1 MSSGLDLSQFYE
13 TFFDEADELL
23 AQMEQLLLE
32 LDVGAPDIEQL
43 NAIFRAAH
51 SIKGGA
57 ATFGCFTQLA
67 GTTHLLENLL
77 DAIRRGE
84 MELRTDMI
92 DIFLETKDVLKSQL
106 DAYRASEEPD
116 EAVFER
122 ICAVLR
128 QLALEH
134 KDPAAAAAPAPAP
147 VAPAPAPAPAPVAP
161 APAPA
166 PAPVQQAPQPVPPAP
181 AEVAAP
187 AAESNADAGGLPL
200 RVRITKVSDKDAAS
214 LLEEMGN
221 LGTVKA
227 SERANGVLTV
237 WVESTCT
244 PDDIEAVCCFIV
256 DGDQL
261 SIAREAAPAEGGAAP
276 AVAQAA
282 PAVEPAP
289 APAAPEAPAAESAA
303 APEVVTQTA
312 RAAARP
318 AAAAHAADKEST
330 SIRVGVEK
338 VDQVINLVGELV
350 ITQAMLA
357 QTAST
362 LDPVLHDR
370 LLNGMEQ
377 LERNARDLQEAVMSI
392 RMMPMD
398 YVFSRFPRLVRDI
411 AGKMGKQIELQTYG
425 RATELDKSLIERII
439 DPLTHLVRNS
449 LDHGIETPEKRIAA
463 GKDPVGQLVLSAQHN
478 GGNIVIEVSDD
489 GGGLSREK
497 ILKKAMAQGL
507 AVNENSP
514 DDEIWQLIF
523 APGFSTAEKVT
534 DISGRG
540 VGMDVV
546 RRNIQD
552 MGGHVQLSC
561 EPGNGTTT
569 RIVLPLTLAILDGMS
584 VRVGEETFILPL
596 GNVTESLQPT
606 NDQIYSVAGNER
618 VMHVR
623 GEYLPLVEMHRV
635 FSVEQAQ
642 TDPTQAIAVI
652 MQAEDRRF
660 ALLVDHLIGQHQ
672 VVVKNLESNYRK
684 VPGISA
690 ATILGDGSVALIV
703 DVFALARANRER
715 WSQPEAVLN

>member
-57 ATFGCFTQLA
+57 ATFGCFQKLA
-67 GTTHLLENLL
+67 ETTHLLENLL

-84 MELRTDMI
+84 MSLRADMV
-92 DIFLETKDVLKSQL
+92 DTFLEAKDVLKSQL

-116 EAVFER
+116 DAVFER

-128 QLALEH
+128 QLALEGRGEVAPEPAAPAAPEPAAPEPAAPEPAAPE
-134 KDPAAAAAPAPAP
+134 PAAAAATPTA
-147 VAPAPAPAPAPVAP
+147 
-161 APAPA
+161 
-166 PAPVQQAPQPVPPAP
+166 
-181 AEVAAP
+181 
-187 AAESNADAGGLPL
+187 AGGDLPL
-200 RVRITKVSDKDAAS
+200 RLHIRKISDKDAAS
-214 LLEEMGN
+214 IQEEMGN
-221 LGTVKA
+221 LGQVLA
-227 SERANGVLTV
+227 AERKGETLTV
-237 WVESTCT
+237 WVQTTCSA
-244 PDDIEAVCCFIV
+244 DDIEAVCCFII
-256 DGDQL
+256 DADQMEL
-261 SIAREAAPAEGGAAP
+261 RREAAPAAP
-276 AVAQAA
+276 AADVVDAQAA
-282 PAVEPAP
+282 AGFAPQAKPA
-289 APAAPEAPAAESAA
+289 APAAPAAEPAKSPAASK
-303 APEVVTQTA
+303 
-312 RAAARP
+312 
-318 AAAAHAADKEST
+318 AAAHHADKEST

-338 VDQVINLVGELV
+338 VDQIINLVGELV

-449 LDHGIETPEKRIAA
+449 LDHGIETPEKRVAA

-489 GGGLSREK
+489 GGGLSRER
-497 ILKKAMAQGL
+497 ILKKAISQGL
-507 AVNENSP
+507 SVNENSP
-514 DDEIWQLIF
+514 DEEIWQLIF
-523 APGFSTAEKVT
+523 APGFSTAEQVS

-552 MGGHVQLSC
+552 MGGHVQLSSQ
-561 EPGNGTTT
+561 PGQGTTT

-584 VRVGEETFILPL
+584 VRVGGETFILPL
-596 GNVTESLQPT
+596 NHVTESLQPQQ
-606 NDQIYSVAGNER
+606 DQIYTVAGNER

-635 FSVEQAQ
+635 FSVGQAQ

-660 ALLVDHLIGQHQ
+660 ALLVDHLVGQHQ

-715 WSQPEAVLN
+715 WAQPEAILN

>member
-84 MELRTDMI
+84 MALRTDMI

-134 KDPAAAAAPAPAP
+134 KDPAAAAAATP
-147 VAPAPAPAPAPVAP
+147 APAPAPAPAPVAA
-161 APAPA
+161 APVAA
-166 PAPVQQAPQPVPPAP
+166 PAPVPAAPAQAAP
-181 AEVAAP
+181 AE
-187 AAESNADAGGLPL
+187 AGSVPL

-221 LGTVKA
+221 LGKVTA
-227 SERANGVLTV
+227 SERADGALTV
-237 WVESTCT
+237 WMDSTCT

-261 SIAREAAPAEGGAAP
+261 SIAREAAPSADAPAAAP
-276 AVAQAA
+276 QPVAEA
-282 PAVEPAP
+282 PAPTPAPVAAP
-289 APAAPEAPAAESAA
+289 APAAPAPVVAESAA
-303 APEVVTQTA
+303 AAEAITQAA
-312 RAAARP
+312 RAARP
-318 AAAAHAADKEST
+318 AAPAHADKEST

-411 AGKMGKQIELQTYG
+411 ASKMGKQIELQTYG

-449 LDHGIETPEKRIAA
+449 LDHGIETPEKRVAS

-489 GGGLSREK
+489 GAGLNREK
-497 ILKKAMAQGL
+497 ILKKAISQGL

-596 GNVTESLQPT
+596 NHVTESLQPT

-635 FSVEQAQ
+635 FSVGGAQ

-715 WSQPEAVLN
+715 WSQPEAILN

>member
-84 MELRTDMI
+84 MALRTDMI

-134 KDPAAAAAPAPAP
+134 KDPAAAPAAAPAPVAA
-147 VAPAPAPAPAPVAP
+147 APAPAPAPIAAPE
-161 APAPA
+161 
-166 PAPVQQAPQPVPPAP
+166 PVQQAAPV
-181 AEVAAP
+181 
-187 AAESNADAGGLPL
+187 ADAAAGNLPL
-200 RVRITKVSDKDAAS
+200 KVKITKVSDKDAAS

-221 LGTVKA
+221 LGNVRA
-227 SERANGVLTV
+227 SERADGVLTV
-237 WVESTCT
+237 WVDSTCT

-261 SIAREAAPAEGGAAP
+261 SITREAAPANSAAP
-276 AVAQAA
+276 AAAEAA
-282 PAVEPAP
+282 PAAVAAAPVAEPVAAAP
-289 APAAPEAPAAESAA
+289 APVVAESAA
-303 APEVVTQTA
+303 AAAEAITQAAA
-312 RAAARP
+312 RARP
-318 AAAAHAADKEST
+318 AAPAHADKEST

-596 GNVTESLQPT
+596 NHVTESLQPT

-635 FSVEQAQ
+635 FSVHEAQ

-715 WSQPEAVLN
+715 WSQPEAILN

>member
-57 ATFGCFTQLA
+57 ATFGCFQKLA
-67 GTTHLLENLL
+67 ETTHLLENLL
-77 DAIRRGE
+77 DAIRRDE
-84 MELRTDMI
+84 MTLRSDMV
-92 DIFLETKDVLKSQL
+92 DTFLEAKDVLKSQL

-116 EAVFER
+116 DATFER

-128 QLALEH
+128 QLALEG
-134 KDPAAAAAPAPAP
+134 KAATSEPAAAPQPQPQPVVVAAAPA
-147 VAPAPAPAPAPVAP
+147 VA
-161 APAPA
+161 
-166 PAPVQQAPQPVPPAP
+166 
-181 AEVAAP
+181 EAA
-187 AAESNADAGGLPL
+187 LPL
-200 RVRITKVSDKDAAS
+200 RLHIRKVSDKDAEA
-214 LLEEMGN
+214 LREEMGN
-221 LGTVKA
+221 LGTVHA
-227 SERANGVLTV
+227 WRREGETLTL
-237 WVESTCT
+237 WVETTCSEA
-244 PDDIEAVCCFIV
+244 DIEAVCCFII
-256 DGDQL
+256 DADQMEL
-261 SIAREAAPAEGGAAP
+261 GREAAPADAPVAATPAVAATPPDGPGPAAEPAATPAAAP
-276 AVAQAA
+276 ARA
-282 PAVEPAP
+282 
-289 APAAPEAPAAESAA
+289 
-303 APEVVTQTA
+303 A
-312 RAAARP
+312 RAP
-318 AAAAHAADKEST
+318 VAAAHADKEST

-338 VDQVINLVGELV
+338 VDQIINLVGELV

-411 AGKMGKQIELQTYG
+411 AGKMGKQIELHTYG
-425 RATELDKSLIERII
+425 RATELDKSLIERIM

-449 LDHGIETPEKRIAA
+449 LDHGIETPEKRVAA
-463 GKDPVGQLVLSAQHN
+463 GKEPVGQLVLSAQHN
-478 GGNIVIEVSDD
+478 GGHIVIEVSDD
-489 GGGLSREK
+489 GCGLDRDR
-497 ILKKAMAQGL
+497 ILRKAQKQGMQ
-507 AVNENSP
+507 VSENTS
-514 DDEIWQLIF
+514 DDELWQLIF
-523 APGFSTAEKVT
+523 APGFSTAEQVT

-552 MGGHVQLSC
+552 MGGHVQLSSQA
-561 EPGNGTTT
+561 GQGTTT

-596 GNVTESLQPT
+596 NHVTESLQPQQE
-606 NDQIYSVAGNER
+606 QIYSVAGNER

-635 FSVEQAQ
+635 FSVGGAQ

-660 ALLVDHLIGQHQ
+660 ALLVDHLVGQHQ

-715 WSQPEAVLN
+715 WSQPEAILN

>member
-1 MSSGLDLSQFYE
+1 
-13 TFFDEADELL
+13 
-23 AQMEQLLLE
+23 
-32 LDVGAPDIEQL
+32 
-43 NAIFRAAH
+43 
-51 SIKGGA
+51 
-57 ATFGCFTQLA
+57 
-67 GTTHLLENLL
+67 
-77 DAIRRGE
+77 
-84 MELRTDMI
+84 
-92 DIFLETKDVLKSQL
+92 
-106 DAYRASEEPD
+106 
-116 EAVFER
+116 
-122 ICAVLR
+122 
-128 QLALEH
+128 
-134 KDPAAAAAPAPAP
+134 PA
-147 VAPAPAPAPAPVAP
+147 
-161 APAPA
+161 
-166 PAPVQQAPQPVPPAP
+166 
-181 AEVAAP
+181 
-187 AAESNADAGGLPL
+187 
-200 RVRITKVSDKDAAS
+200 
-214 LLEEMGN
+214 M
-221 LGTVKA
+221 
-227 SERANGVLTV
+227 
-237 WVESTCT
+237 
-244 PDDIEAVCCFIV
+244 
-256 DGDQL
+256 
-261 SIAREAAPAEGGAAP
+261 
-276 AVAQAA
+276 
-282 PAVEPAP
+282 
-289 APAAPEAPAAESAA
+289 AESAA
-303 APEVVTQTA
+303 AAEAISQAARTS
-312 RAAARP
+312 RAAAP
-318 AAAAHAADKEST
+318 AHVDKEST

-449 LDHGIETPEKRIAA
+449 LDHGIETPEKRVAA

-489 GGGLSREK
+489 GAGLNREK

-507 AVNENSP
+507 PVNENSP

-596 GNVTESLQPT
+596 NHVTESLQPT

-635 FSVEQAQ
+635 FSVGEAQ

-715 WSQPEAVLN
+715 WSQPEAILN

>member
-1 MSSGLDLSQFYE
+1 MSGLDLSQFYE

-57 ATFGCFTQLA
+57 ATFGCFTKLA
-67 GTTHLLENLL
+67 ETTHLLENLL

-84 MELRTDMI
+84 MSLRTDMI
-92 DIFLETKDVLKSQL
+92 DTFLETKDVLKSQL
-106 DAYRASEEPD
+106 DAYRASDEPD
-116 EAVFER
+116 AASYER
-122 ICAVLR
+122 ICEVLR
-128 QLALEH
+128 QLALEE
-134 KDPAAAAAPAPAP
+134 KGGATAPPQAASTPAAAAAVAAPAPAP
-147 VAPAPAPAPAPVAP
+147 ASAPAPAAVAPVVTAPAD
-161 APAPA
+161 
-166 PAPVQQAPQPVPPAP
+166 
-181 AEVAAP
+181 AADT
-187 AAESNADAGGLPL
+187 ALPL
-200 RVRITKVSDKDAAS
+200 CVRIERVKPRDAQS

-221 LGTVKA
+221 LGNVLA
-227 SERANGVLTV
+227 SEQPEGGLTV
-237 WVESTCT
+237 WLETTC
-244 PDDIEAVCCFIV
+244 PAADIEAVCCFIV
-256 DGDQL
+256 DADQIRI
-261 SIAREAAPAEGGAAP
+261 SREAPRAAAQVDAFAEAA
-276 AVAQAA
+276 AQFAAQAPTAAVPA
-282 PAVEPAP
+282 PTPP
-289 APAAPEAPAAESAA
+289 APAAVVAEPIVAASAAPTASTGEAPRAAS
-303 APEVVTQTA
+303 A
-312 RAAARP
+312 RAANAP
-318 AAAAHAADKEST
+318 AHADKEST

-411 AGKMGKQIELQTYG
+411 ASKMGKQIELQTFG

-463 GKDPVGQLVLSAQHN
+463 GKDPVGQLVLSAQHS

-489 GGGLSREK
+489 GGGLNRER
-497 ILKKAMAQGL
+497 ILKKAVQQGI
-507 AVNENSP
+507 AVSDNAS
-514 DDEIWQLIF
+514 DDEVWQLIF
-523 APGFSTAEKVT
+523 APGFSTAEQIT

-552 MGGHVQLSC
+552 MGGHVQLSST
-561 EPGNGTTT
+561 PGHGTTT

-584 VRVGEETFILPL
+584 VRVGDETFILPL
-596 GNVTESLQPT
+596 NHVTESLQPD
-606 NDQIYSVAGNER
+606 NEQIYSVAGNER

-635 FSVEQAQ
+635 FNVAGAQ
-642 TDPTQAIAVI
+642 TDATQAIAVI

-690 ATILGDGSVALIV
+690 ATILGDGSVALII
-703 DVFALARANRER
+703 DVFALARANREK
-715 WSQPEAVLN
+715 WAQPEAILN

>member
-84 MELRTDMI
+84 MALRTDMI

-134 KDPAAAAAPAPAP
+134 KDPAAESAPAQAPAPATPPP
-147 VAPAPAPAPAPVAP
+147 VQVQAPAQAAPVPSPEP
-161 APAPA
+161 AA
-166 PAPVQQAPQPVPPAP
+166 APQAQ
-181 AEVAAP
+181 
-187 AAESNADAGGLPL
+187 AAETGTLPL

-221 LGTVKA
+221 LGNVKA
-227 SERANGVLTV
+227 SERANGALTV
-237 WVESTCT
+237 WMDSTCT
-244 PDDIEAVCCFIV
+244 PGDIEAVCCFIV

-261 SIAREAAPAEGGAAP
+261 EIGHEAAPAAALAPVAAAAP
-276 AVAQAA
+276 AAT
-282 PAVEPAP
+282 P
-289 APAAPEAPAAESAA
+289 APAAAPAPQAPAVVESAA
-303 APEVVTQTA
+303 AAEAITQAT
-312 RAAARP
+312 RAARP
-318 AAAAHAADKEST
+318 AAAAPAHADKEST

-411 AGKMGKQIELQTYG
+411 ASKMGKQIELQTHG

-489 GGGLSREK
+489 GGGLNREK
-497 ILKKAMAQGL
+497 ILKKAIAQGL

-596 GNVTESLQPT
+596 NHVTESLQPT

-635 FSVEQAQ
+635 FSVEDAQ

-715 WSQPEAVLN
+715 WSQPEAILN

>member
-84 MELRTDMI
+84 MALRTDMI

-134 KDPAAAAAPAPAP
+134 KDPAAAAEAPAAAA
-147 VAPAPAPAPAPVAP
+147 VPAPAPAPVPAPVAAAP
-161 APAPA
+161 AP
-166 PAPVQQAPQPVPPAP
+166 Q
-181 AEVAAP
+181 AP
-187 AAESNADAGGLPL
+187 AAEAGSLPL

-227 SERANGVLTV
+227 SEHAGGTLTV
-237 WVESTCT
+237 WMESTCT
-244 PDDIEAVCCFIV
+244 PDDIEAVCCFII

-261 SIAREAAPAEGGAAP
+261 EISREAAPAGNPPAAAAPVAAPAP
-276 AVAQAA
+276 AVAAA
-282 PAVEPAP
+282 PT
-289 APAAPEAPAAESAA
+289 PEAPAATESTASAEAA
-303 APEVVTQTA
+303 AQAT
-312 RAAARP
+312 RAARP
-318 AAAAHAADKEST
+318 AASAPAHADKEST

-497 ILKKAMAQGL
+497 ILKKAIAQGL
-507 AVNENSP
+507 PVNENSP

-596 GNVTESLQPT
+596 NHVTESLQPT

-618 VMHVR
+618 VMQVR

-635 FSVEQAQ
+635 FSVGDAQ

-715 WSQPEAVLN
+715 WSQPEAILN

>member
-57 ATFGCFTQLA
+57 ATFGCFQKLA

-84 MELRTDMI
+84 MGLRAGMV

-106 DAYRASEEPD
+106 DAYRASEEPED
-116 EAVFER
+116 AVFER

-128 QLALEH
+128 QLALEGGQA
-134 KDPAAAAAPAPAP
+134 PAAAAPAPVAAP
-147 VAPAPAPAPAPVAP
+147 EPGPEPAPAP
-161 APAPA
+161 
-166 PAPVQQAPQPVPPAP
+166 Q
-181 AEVAAP
+181 P
-187 AAESNADAGGLPL
+187 AAASTAAGLPL
-200 RVRITKVSDKDAAS
+200 RVRFSKVSDKDAQS

-221 LGTVKA
+221 LGDVRA
-227 SERANGVLTV
+227 SERAGQTLTV
-237 WVESTCT
+237 WVDTTCS
-244 PDDIEAVCCFIV
+244 PDDIEAVCCFII
-256 DGDQL
+256 DADQL
-261 SIAREAAPAEGGAAP
+261 EIAREAEPAHASAQAAVAAAPDAAATPAPVAAP
-276 AVAQAA
+276 AAAQAA
-282 PAVEPAP
+282 EP
-289 APAAPEAPAAESAA
+289 
-303 APEVVTQTA
+303 A
-312 RAAARP
+312 RAARP
-318 AAAAHAADKEST
+318 SIAPAHADKEST

-449 LDHGIETPEKRIAA
+449 LDHGIETPDKRVAA
-463 GKDPVGQLVLSAQHN
+463 GKEPVGQLVLSAQHN

-489 GGGLSREK
+489 GGGLSRER
-497 ILKKAMAQGL
+497 ILRKAAAQGL
-507 AVNENSP
+507 TVNENSP

-523 APGFSTAEKVT
+523 APGFSTADQVT

-552 MGGHVQLSC
+552 MGGHVQLSSV
-561 EPGNGTTT
+561 PGQGTTT

-596 GNVTESLQPT
+596 NHVTESLQPQA
-606 NDQIYSVAGNER
+606 DQIYSVAGNER
-618 VMHVR
+618 VMQVR

-635 FSVEQAQ
+635 FSVGQAQ
-642 TDPTQAIAVI
+642 ADPTQAIAVI
-652 MQAEDRRF
+652 MQAEERRF
-660 ALLVDHLIGQHQ
+660 ALLVDHLVGQHQ

-703 DVFALARANRER
+703 DVFALARANREK
-715 WSQPEAVLN
+715 WSQPEAILN

>member
-84 MELRTDMI
+84 MALRTDMI

-134 KDPAAAAAPAPAP
+134 KDPAAASAPA
-147 VAPAPAPAPAPVAP
+147 VAPAPAPIPAPVAV
-161 APAPA
+161 A
-166 PAPVQQAPQPVPPAP
+166 QAPESAP
-181 AEVAAP
+181 QAP
-187 AAESNADAGGLPL
+187 AAETGSLPL

-221 LGTVKA
+221 LGNVKA
-227 SERANGVLTV
+227 SELAGGALTV
-237 WVESTCT
+237 WMDSTCT

-261 SIAREAAPAEGGAAP
+261 EISREAAPATATQA
-276 AVAQAA
+276 AVAPVAA
-282 PAVEPAP
+282 PAP
-289 APAAPEAPAAESAA
+289 APEAPVAAESAA
-303 APEVVTQTA
+303 AVEAIAQTT
-312 RAAARP
+312 RAARP
-318 AAAAHAADKEST
+318 AASAPAHADKEST

-411 AGKMGKQIELQTYG
+411 AGKMGKQIELQTHG

-449 LDHGIETPEKRIAA
+449 LDHGIETPEKRVAA
-463 GKDPVGQLVLSAQHN
+463 GKDPVGQLVLSAQHS

-489 GGGLSREK
+489 GGGLSRDK
-497 ILKKAMAQGL
+497 ILKKAIAQGL
-507 AVNENSP
+507 PVNENSP

-596 GNVTESLQPT
+596 NHVTESLQPT

-635 FSVEQAQ
+635 FSVGEAQ

-715 WSQPEAVLN
+715 WSQPEAILN

>member
-32 LDVGAPDIEQL
+32 LDVGSPNIEQL

-84 MELRTDMI
+84 MALRTDMV

-134 KDPAAAAAPAPAP
+134 KDPAAAAQAPAPAP
-147 VAPAPAPAPAPVAP
+147 VAAPAP
-161 APAPA
+161 
-166 PAPVQQAPQPVPPAP
+166 PPAP
-181 AEVAAP
+181 EPEPAPEPAAAAP
-187 AAESNADAGGLPL
+187 AGDGAGLPL
-200 RVRITKVSDKDAAS
+200 RVRITKVSDKDAEA

-221 LGTVKA
+221 LGQVRA
-227 SERANGVLTV
+227 SERANGTLTV
-237 WVESTCT
+237 WVDSTCT

-256 DGDQL
+256 DADQL
-261 SIAREAAPAEGGAAP
+261 NIAREAAPGASAPAAP
-276 AVAQAA
+276 VEQFAQAA
-282 PAVEPAP
+282 EQFAAQAQAQAPAPAAVAP
-289 APAAPEAPAAESAA
+289 APAAPAVAESAA
-303 APEVVTQTA
+303 AAEAITQAA
-312 RAAARP
+312 RATRAAP
-318 AAAAHAADKEST
+318 AHADKEST

-338 VDQVINLVGELV
+338 VDQIINLVGELV

-449 LDHGIETPEKRIAA
+449 LDHGIETPEKRVAS

-489 GGGLSREK
+489 GAGLNREK
-497 ILKKAMAQGL
+497 ILKKAMSQGL
-507 AVNENSP
+507 PVNENSP

-596 GNVTESLQPT
+596 NHVTESLQPT

-618 VMHVR
+618 VMQVR

-635 FSVEQAQ
+635 FSVGGAQ

-715 WSQPEAVLN
+715 WSQPEAILN

>member
-1 MSSGLDLSQFYE
+1 MSGGLDLSQFYE

-23 AQMEQLLLE
+23 AEMEQLLLQ
-32 LDVGAPDIEQL
+32 LDVAAPDIEQL

-57 ATFGCFTQLA
+57 ATFGCFQHLA

-77 DAIRRGE
+77 DEIRRGE
-84 MELRTDMI
+84 MALRADMV

-106 DAYRASEEPD
+106 DTYRAAQEPD
-116 EAVFER
+116 EAVYER

-128 QLALEH
+128 QLAQEHGSAAVAPLE
-134 KDPAAAAAPAPAP
+134 PAAPAMPAEPAAVAPVAAAPA
-147 VAPAPAPAPAPVAP
+147 
-161 APAPA
+161 
-166 PAPVQQAPQPVPPAP
+166 
-181 AEVAAP
+181 AP
-187 AAESNADAGGLPL
+187 AAMPAAQDSSLPF
-200 RVRITKVSDKDAAS
+200 RVRITRVSDKDAQS

-221 LGTVKA
+221 LGSVVA
-227 SERANGVLTV
+227 HDRADGGLTV
-237 WVESTCT
+237 WVDSTCSA
-244 PDDIEAVCCFIV
+244 DDIEAVCCFIV
-256 DGDQL
+256 DTDQL
-261 SIAREAAPAEGGAAP
+261 DVQRAAAPQAGDAVEQFAA
-276 AVAQAA
+276 AAADFAAQAA
-282 PAVEPAP
+282 GEPAASQPP
-289 APAAPEAPAAESAA
+289 APGPAA
-303 APEVVTQTA
+303 AP
-312 RAAARP
+312 AAARP
-318 AAAAHAADKEST
+318 ARAAAAAPAADKEST

-357 QTAST
+357 QTASG

-411 AGKMGKQIELQTYG
+411 AVKMGKQIELQTYG

-463 GKDPVGQLVLSAQHN
+463 GKDPVGQLILSAEHN

-489 GGGLSREK
+489 GGGLNRDK
-497 ILKKAMAQGL
+497 ILKKAVAQGL
-507 AVNENSP
+507 AVSENTP
-514 DDEIWQLIF
+514 DEEVWQLIF
-523 APGFSTAEKVT
+523 APGFSTAEQVT

-561 EPGNGTTT
+561 VPGEGTTT

-584 VRVGEETFILPL
+584 VRVGDETFILPL
-596 GNVTESLQPT
+596 NHVTESLQPT
-606 NDQIYSVAGNER
+606 EDQMYSVAGDER
-618 VMHVR
+618 VMQVR
-623 GEYLPLVEMHRV
+623 GEYLPLVELHRV
-635 FSVEQAQ
+635 FGVGNAQA
-642 TDPTQAIAVI
+642 DPTQAIAVI
-652 MQAEDRRF
+652 MQAQERRF
-660 ALLVDHLIGQHQ
+660 ALLVDHLVGQHQ

-684 VPGISA
+684 VPGVSA

-703 DVFALARANRER
+703 DVFALARANREK
-715 WSQPEAVLN
+715 WAQPELTH

>member
-84 MELRTDMI
+84 MALRTDMI

-116 EAVFER
+116 DAVFER

-134 KDPAAAAAPAPAP
+134 KDPAAAAAPAPA
-147 VAPAPAPAPAPVAP
+147 

-166 PAPVQQAPQPVPPAP
+166 PAPVQQAPQPQPEPVAP
-181 AEVAAP
+181 AAP
-187 AAESNADAGGLPL
+187 AAAAAESGAQAGGLPL

-227 SERANGVLTV
+227 SDRSNGALTV

-261 SIAREAAPAEGGAAP
+261 SITREAAPASGDAAP
-276 AVAQAA
+276 AAAEAA
-282 PAVEPAP
+282 PAAQPAP
-289 APAAPEAPAAESAA
+289 APVAAPVPEAPVAESAA
-303 APEVVTQTA
+303 AADAPAA

-318 AAAAHAADKEST
+318 AAAAPAHADKEST

-489 GGGLSREK
+489 GGGLNREK

-561 EPGNGTTT
+561 EPGHGTTT

-596 GNVTESLQPT
+596 NHVTESLQPT

-635 FSVEQAQ
+635 FSVGEAQ

>member
-57 ATFGCFTQLA
+57 ATFGCFQKLA

-84 MELRTDMI
+84 MGLRAGMV

-106 DAYRASEEPD
+106 DAYRASEEPED
-116 EAVFER
+116 AVFER

-128 QLALEH
+128 QLALEGGQA
-134 KDPAAAAAPAPAP
+134 PTAAAPAPVAAP
-147 VAPAPAPAPAPVAP
+147 EPGPEPEP
-161 APAPA
+161 
-166 PAPVQQAPQPVPPAP
+166 APQP
-181 AEVAAP
+181 AAAST
-187 AAESNADAGGLPL
+187 AAGLPL
-200 RVRITKVSDKDAAS
+200 RVRFSKVSDKDAQS

-221 LGTVKA
+221 LGDVRA
-227 SERANGVLTV
+227 SERAGQTLTV
-237 WVESTCT
+237 WVDTTCS
-244 PDDIEAVCCFIV
+244 PDDIEAVCCFII
-256 DGDQL
+256 DADQL
-261 SIAREAAPAEGGAAP
+261 EIAREAEPAHASAQAAVAAAPDAAATPAPVAAP
-276 AVAQAA
+276 AAAQAA
-282 PAVEPAP
+282 EP
-289 APAAPEAPAAESAA
+289 
-303 APEVVTQTA
+303 A
-312 RAAARP
+312 RAARP
-318 AAAAHAADKEST
+318 SIATAHADKEST

-449 LDHGIETPEKRIAA
+449 LDHGIETPDKRVAA
-463 GKDPVGQLVLSAQHN
+463 GKEPVGQLVLSAQHN

-489 GGGLSREK
+489 GGGLSRER
-497 ILKKAMAQGL
+497 ILRKAVAQGL
-507 AVNENSP
+507 TVNENSP

-523 APGFSTAEKVT
+523 APGFSTADQVT

-552 MGGHVQLSC
+552 MGGHVQLSSV
-561 EPGNGTTT
+561 PGQGTTT

-596 GNVTESLQPT
+596 NHVTESLQPQA
-606 NDQIYSVAGNER
+606 DQIYSVAGNER
-618 VMHVR
+618 VMQVR

-635 FSVEQAQ
+635 FSVGQAQ
-642 TDPTQAIAVI
+642 ADPTQAIAVI
-652 MQAEDRRF
+652 MQAEERRF
-660 ALLVDHLIGQHQ
+660 ALLVDHLVGQHQ

-703 DVFALARANRER
+703 DVFALARANREK
-715 WSQPEAVLN
+715 WSQPEAILN

>member
-32 LDVGAPDIEQL
+32 LDVGSPNIEQL

-84 MELRTDMI
+84 MALRTDMV

-134 KDPAAAAAPAPAP
+134 KDPAAAAAQ
-147 VAPAPAPAPAPVAP
+147 APAPAPVA
-161 APAPA
+161 APAP
-166 PAPVQQAPQPVPPAP
+166 PPAP
-181 AEVAAP
+181 EPEPAPEPAAAAP
-187 AAESNADAGGLPL
+187 AGDGAGLPL
-200 RVRITKVSDKDAAS
+200 RVRITKVSDKDAEA

-221 LGTVKA
+221 LGQVRA
-227 SERANGVLTV
+227 SERANGTLTV
-237 WVESTCT
+237 WVDSTCT

-256 DGDQL
+256 DADQL
-261 SIAREAAPAEGGAAP
+261 NIAREAAPGASAPAAP
-276 AVAQAA
+276 VEQFAQAA
-282 PAVEPAP
+282 EQFAAQAQAQAPAPAAVAP
-289 APAAPEAPAAESAA
+289 APAAPAVAESAA
-303 APEVVTQTA
+303 AAEAITQAA
-312 RAAARP
+312 RATRAAP
-318 AAAAHAADKEST
+318 AHADKEST

-338 VDQVINLVGELV
+338 VDQIINLVGELV

-449 LDHGIETPEKRIAA
+449 LDHGIETPEKRVAS

-489 GGGLSREK
+489 GAGLNREK
-497 ILKKAMAQGL
+497 ILKKAMSQGL
-507 AVNENSP
+507 PVNENSP

-596 GNVTESLQPT
+596 NHVTESLQPT

-618 VMHVR
+618 VMQVR

-635 FSVEQAQ
+635 FSVGGAQ

-715 WSQPEAVLN
+715 WSQPEAILN

>member
-57 ATFGCFTQLA
+57 ATFGCFQKLA

-84 MELRTDMI
+84 MGLRADMV

-106 DAYRASEEPD
+106 DAYRASEEPED
-116 EAVFER
+116 AVFER

-128 QLALEH
+128 QLALEGGQA
-134 KDPAAAAAPAPAP
+134 PAAAAPAPVAAP
-147 VAPAPAPAPAPVAP
+147 EPGPEPAPAP
-161 APAPA
+161 
-166 PAPVQQAPQPVPPAP
+166 Q
-181 AEVAAP
+181 P
-187 AAESNADAGGLPL
+187 AAASTAAGLPL
-200 RVRITKVSDKDAAS
+200 RVRFSKVSDKDAQS

-221 LGTVKA
+221 LGDVRA
-227 SERANGVLTV
+227 SERAGQTLTV
-237 WVESTCT
+237 WVDTTCS
-244 PDDIEAVCCFIV
+244 PDDIEAVCCFII
-256 DGDQL
+256 DADQL
-261 SIAREAAPAEGGAAP
+261 EIAREA
-276 AVAQAA
+276 
-282 PAVEPAP
+282 EP
-289 APAAPEAPAAESAA
+289 
-303 APEVVTQTA
+303 A
-312 RAAARP
+312 RAARP
-318 AAAAHAADKEST
+318 SIAPAHADKEST

-449 LDHGIETPEKRIAA
+449 LDHGIETPDKRVAA
-463 GKDPVGQLVLSAQHN
+463 GKEPVGQLVLSAQHN

-489 GGGLSREK
+489 GGGLSRER
-497 ILKKAMAQGL
+497 ILRKAAAQGL
-507 AVNENSP
+507 TVNENSP

-523 APGFSTAEKVT
+523 APGFSTADQVT

-552 MGGHVQLSC
+552 MGGHVQLSSV
-561 EPGNGTTT
+561 PGQGTTT

-596 GNVTESLQPT
+596 NHVTESLQPQA
-606 NDQIYSVAGNER
+606 DQIYSVAGNER
-618 VMHVR
+618 VMQVR

-635 FSVEQAQ
+635 FSVGQAQ
-642 TDPTQAIAVI
+642 ADPTQAIAVI
-652 MQAEDRRF
+652 MQAEERRF
-660 ALLVDHLIGQHQ
+660 ALLVDHLVGQHQ

-703 DVFALARANRER
+703 DVFALARANREK
-715 WSQPEAVLN
+715 WSQPEAILN

>member
-57 ATFGCFTQLA
+57 ATFGCFQKLA
-67 GTTHLLENLL
+67 ETTHLLENLL

-84 MELRTDMI
+84 MPLRADMV
-92 DIFLETKDVLKSQL
+92 DTFLEAKDVLKSQL

-116 EAVFER
+116 DAVFER

-128 QLALEH
+128 QLALEGRGEVAPEPAAPAAPAAPEPAAPE
-134 KDPAAAAAPAPAP
+134 PAAAAATPTA
-147 VAPAPAPAPAPVAP
+147 
-161 APAPA
+161 
-166 PAPVQQAPQPVPPAP
+166 
-181 AEVAAP
+181 
-187 AAESNADAGGLPL
+187 AGGDLPL
-200 RVRITKVSDKDAAS
+200 RLHIRKISDKDAAS
-214 LLEEMGN
+214 IQEEMGN
-221 LGTVKA
+221 LGQVLA
-227 SERANGVLTV
+227 AERKGETLTV
-237 WVESTCT
+237 WVQTTCSA
-244 PDDIEAVCCFIV
+244 DDIEAVCCFII
-256 DGDQL
+256 DADQMEL
-261 SIAREAAPAEGGAAP
+261 RREAAPAAP
-276 AVAQAA
+276 AADVVDAQAA
-282 PAVEPAP
+282 AGFAPQAKPA
-289 APAAPEAPAAESAA
+289 APAAPAAEPAKSPAASK
-303 APEVVTQTA
+303 
-312 RAAARP
+312 
-318 AAAAHAADKEST
+318 AAAHHADKEST

-338 VDQVINLVGELV
+338 VDQIINLVGELV

-449 LDHGIETPEKRIAA
+449 LDHGIETPEKRVAA

-489 GGGLSREK
+489 GGGLSRER
-497 ILKKAMAQGL
+497 ILKKAISQGL
-507 AVNENSP
+507 SVNENSP
-514 DDEIWQLIF
+514 DEEIWQLIF
-523 APGFSTAEKVT
+523 APGFSTAEQVT

-552 MGGHVQLSC
+552 MGGHVQLSSQ
-561 EPGNGTTT
+561 PGQGTTT

-584 VRVGEETFILPL
+584 VRVGGETFILPL
-596 GNVTESLQPT
+596 NHVTESLQPQQ
-606 NDQIYSVAGNER
+606 DQIYTVAGNER

-635 FSVEQAQ
+635 FSVGQAQ

-660 ALLVDHLIGQHQ
+660 ALLVDHLVGQHQ

-715 WSQPEAVLN
+715 WAQPEAILN